1 MTKQQKTSLLL
12 ASGEASFGG
21 VSEKRRLSGVAYTGK
36 PFSYYGDRCII
47 DLSSLKHKAKVPL
60 LYQHDPDKRL
70 GHCALSV
77 GDKGLEVDGVF
88 LSSPTAA
95 AVVADADEGFSFEL
109 SVHAQTDSYEQIPA
123 GQTVEVNGQQYKGP
137 LEVARGTRIRE
148 VSLTPVGVDG
158 GTSAK
163 VMAEPVPEPVPE
175 EEPENNGDKPDV
187 EKENEALK
195 AQVAALTQQNEA
207 LLAEK
212 RQGELNQQLAAA
224 HIDATKLTPE
234 LNGFL
239 LSLDADKRQA
249 VIGQLAPAPAPA
261 PEKPAIP
268 GHFLAEQTPAPVE
281 GQQLAATSPLLAEAE
296 RLGQSRNFV

>member
-21 VSEKRRLSGVAYTGK
+21 KGENEKRRLSGIAYTGK

-70 GHCALSV
+70 GHCALNVS
-77 GDKGLEVDGVF
+77 DKGLEVDGVF

-137 LEVARGTRIRE
+137 LEVARGTRVRE

-163 VMAEPVPEPVPE
+163 VMAEPVPEK
-175 EEPENNGDKPDV
+175 EPENNGDKPDV

-195 AQVAALTQQNEA
+195 AQVATLTQQYEA

-249 VIGQLAPAPAPA
+249 VIGQLAPSPAS
-261 PEKPAIP
+261 EKPAIP

-296 RLGQSRNFV
+296 RQGPKHDFSR